1 MDRTVQDPGSDSDP
15 LAGEE
20 LVALIGPT
28 ASGKSDVALLV
39 AEATGAEIVCLDSM
53 QVYRGMDV
61 GTAKPT
67 PEERAR
73 VVHHMLDLADPNER
87 YDVTRFLAELAPALA
102 QVRARGRRALFVGGT
117 GFYLKVLSAGLFR
130 GPDVDPE
137 LRAGFEARAR
147 DAGGAALHAELM
159 RVDPR
164 SAARLHPND
173 VKRVVRALEV
183 QAQTGRPLSEWQTQW
198 SSSPSRA
205 RRLVGL
211 EVGVPE
217 LDRRIAA
224 RATRML
230 AAGWP
235 AEAARIRETTGFGPT
250 AVQALGYAEAL
261 AVHDGKL
268 EPAVAAQRIAQAT
281 RQFARRQRT
290 WYRKF
295 PDVIWIPAENRAPA
309 DLASEVRRA
318 LCW

>member
-1 MDRTVQDPGSDSDP
+1 MDGAAQGFGSDADP

-39 AEATGAEIVCLDSM
+39 AEAAGAEIVCLDSM
-53 QVYRGMDV
+53 QVYRGMDI

-67 PEERAR
+67 AAERAR
-73 VVHHMLDLADPNER
+73 VEHHMLDLADPDER
-87 YDVTRFLAELAPALA
+87 YDVTRFLSELAPALA
-102 QVRARGRRALFVGGT
+102 RIRARGRRALFVGGT

-130 GPDVDPE
+130 GPDVDPT
-137 LRAGFEARAR
+137 LRAALEARAR
-147 DAGGAALHAELM
+147 GEGGAVLHAELM

-164 SAARLHPND
+164 SAARLHPHD

-198 SSSPSRA
+198 SGSPARA
-205 RRLVGL
+205 RKLVGL
-211 EVGVPE
+211 EVSVPE

-224 RATRML
+224 RATGML

-235 AEAARIRETTGFGPT
+235 AESARIRDTTGFGPT

-261 AVHDGKL
+261 AVHDGQL
-268 EPAVAAQRIAQAT
+268 DPGVAAQRIAQAT

-295 PDVIWIPAENRAPA
+295 PDVAWIPAENRAPA

-318 LCW
+318 LAW

>member
-1 MDRTVQDPGSDSDP
+1 MDDAAEVSGPESDP
-15 LAGEE
+15 RAGEE

-39 AEATGAEIVCLDSM
+39 AEACGAEIVSLDSM

-67 PEERAR
+67 PAERAR
-73 VVHHMLDLADPNER
+73 VVHHMLDLADPDER
-87 YDVTRFLAELAPALA
+87 YDVTRFLSDLAPALA
-102 QVRARGRRALFVGGT
+102 AIRARGRRPLFVGGT

-130 GPDVDPE
+130 GPDVDPV
-137 LRAGFEARAR
+137 LRAGLEARAR
-147 DAGGAALHAELM
+147 ESGGAALHAELM

-183 QAQTGRPLSEWQTQW
+183 QAQTGRPLSAWQTQW
-198 SSSPSRA
+198 SSSTSRA
-205 RRLVGL
+205 RRLIGL
-211 EVGVPE
+211 EVSVPE
-217 LDRRIAA
+217 LDRRIAL
-224 RATRML
+224 RAARML

-235 AEAARIRETTGFGPT
+235 AEAARIRDTTGFGPT
-250 AVQALGYAEAL
+250 SVQALGYAEAL
-261 AVHDGKL
+261 FVHDKQLGA
-268 EPAVAAQRIAQAT
+268 EEAARRITQST

-295 PDVIWIPAENRAPA
+295 PDVTWIAAENRAPA
-309 DLASEVRRA
+309 DLAGEVQRA
-318 LCW
+318 LGW